1 MFMYYILARFRTSL
15 ALAQRGI
22 NIPARSVVC
31 SLCDGDRTLTP
42 SEEFV
47 GDWQCE
53 GCKSVNYG
61 TFPEEE

>member
-1 MFMYYILARFRTSL
+1 MYSIPPRLRTSP

-31 SLCDGDRTLTP
+31 GVCEGDRTLTP